1 MSIIPDSIVVQE
13 LVYRYNY
20 TEEQAKTIVSFYKKH
35 HKISE
40 LEDLI
45 QQNLLISLTK
55 EDLCESYFRG

>member
-1 MSIIPDSIVVQE
+1 MNISESIIINE
-13 LVYRYNY
+13 LIQQYNY

-40 LEDLI
+40 LEELI